1 MLYEKGHR
9 ERWYFFLMYPWGTCT
24 VAYLEENMGRLLAHC
39 NRELPRLVGYL
50 SFSSSDMEVKGLSRP
65 ASLKS
70 RYSPRSWSITT
81 CVAVWSILSFS
92 DCFKTSMVAREK
104 GVYGH
109 VAVDLEIPPKELHPR
124 SAVLKVVCVWFASL
138 RHAGF

>member
-1 MLYEKGHR
+1 MVLLSHVSMGH
-9 ERWYFFLMYPWGTCT
+9 MYGC
-24 VAYLEENMGRLLAHC
+24 LLGGENMGRLLAHC

-50 SFSSSDMEVKGLSRP
+50 SFSSRSFPWALQIWDNCAFNALLHAPG
-65 ASLKS
+65 ASLLVLWCG
-70 RYSPRSWSITT
+70 RSSH
-81 CVAVWSILSFS
+81 SQR
-92 DCFKTSMVAREK
+92 CFKTSMVAREK

-109 VAVDLEIPPKELHPR
+109 VAVDLEIPPKELHPK